1 MVEPQRKV
9 HRQLRRMATSRQNL
23 ACAAGSC
30 RPLSIL
36 TATVCT
42 PPSTALY
49 TCNEWEVMLSS
60 LCRNLMTAHLC
71 LEAHLQAQT
80 S

>member
-1 MVEPQRKV
+1 MEPQGKA

-23 ACAAGSC
+23 ACAAGSW

-49 TCNEWEVMLSS
+49 TCNEWQVMLSS
-60 LCRNLMTAHLC
+60 LRWNLMTAHQC